1 MSPRKLNEKN
11 TLDVRAGC
19 ELLEQ
24 MLRAQLEGHQRLLKC
39 IERKRQAIR
48 AADIESIT
56 TICGEENSLIQK
68 LGEVEKRRIEMI
80 GRFSQHFTPKATA
93 PMTVGQMAESLGE
106 PASSRLLAHAA
117 QLKDMIR
124 KVRRE
129 SSIVRTAA
137 DALNRHMTGIVQSVN
152 GALSKARV
160 YGNRG
165 RIIVGT
171 QLQTS
176 VDIKS

>member
-1 MSPRKLNEKN
+1 MSPRKPTEKPA
-11 TLDVRAGC
+11 LDVKAGC

-24 MLRAQLEGHQRLLKC
+24 MLRAQLEGHKRLLSC
-39 IERKRQAIR
+39 IERKRLAIR
-48 AADIESIT
+48 TADIDSIAA
-56 TICGEENSLIQK
+56 ICGEENTLIQK
-68 LGEVEKRRIEMI
+68 LGEVEKRRIELI
-80 GRFSQHFTPKATA
+80 GRFTAHFAPKA
-93 PMTVGQMAESLGE
+93 PIPLTVSQIADAVGD
-106 PASSRLLAHAA
+106 PASTRLLAHAA

-137 DALNRHMTGIVQSVN
+137 DALNRHMTGIVQTVN

-165 RIIVGT
+165 RIVVGA
-171 QLQTS
+171 QMQTS